1 LEECLEVSRG
11 IFPLVKVM
19 HMVDSEDNAFMGFI
33 YEETDREK

>member
-19 HMVDSEDNAFMGFI
+19 HMVDSKETASMGFI
-33 YEETDREK
+33 YEETEGAK